1 MGMDVKHSLIKK
13 FTDIYSIKNIPS
25 FEEQP
30 LDTNFKEFVNSEIWS
45 KITSEFY
52 NSLEFETAIRFRC
65 YEIRSENQNFE
76 ENVKELF
83 LILDLLVVLNEIDA
97 SYCDAIFPFLII
109 EELMD
114 IHRLKECR
122 KLYEYFETRSVLL
135 DGLVSNRGRG
145 PVLLRISN
153 ELLRRLSGQVDP
165 ALCGRIHILLSKA
178 FAPEERSGSNFRG
191 DFNLENPVIST
202 KISSPNIPASD
213 GNEASY
219 SQKVLNI
226 YEVFWNLQDL
236 LVQPPKIAQDAGNMQ
251 KFLDSANAILESFE
265 AIQKNTFFLDNP
277 KPTIDPTSSALLPEK
292 YTVINDNL
300 CPNYIRS
307 LPLFDFQ
314 LIDETFRL
322 HFLLQAIILCDFLL
336 DYSKERVDSRRTRPF
351 TNKAV
356 APNASLSDE
365 DEKNVSA
372 LLNRIYALLREVK
385 NGDYVE
391 TITSVVNVENNWKS
405 WKGYGCLSFEK
416 PLLDKSVLD
425 EAAAGLK
432 KVASTPPKI
441 RYAMGNAPL
450 TKIWQNA
457 GENSLEDLK
466 KEERYRIPTPQ
477 SFFPGVKHDSAEM
490 EDSVKEDEQEY
501 YRQAKAS
508 KTWLAFRSAINS
520 HLEAFEYAGLGE
532 LELLTQ
538 AIEGNATLEKPTTN
552 INPAFDIN
560 IVEEGDEMLREKV
573 IKEGKKQ
580 EAQEATPMDEDK
592 GSEGKGQQLVE
603 PATTKEEAKKPSDQE
618 DVPTHSHRENGK
630 ENTGNENDDKKDI
643 ADDKSKSASEEESI
657 KENVPS
663 IETSTTTPKEETK
676 EVQNV
681 ESSESKKRSR
691 EEGDK
696 NEENTSSSPKRQKTE
711 DKVGADN

>member
-13 FTDIYSIKNIPS
+13 LTDIYSIKNIPS
-25 FEEQP
+25 FEGKP
-30 LDTNFKEFVNSEIWS
+30 LGTDFKEFVNSEVWS
-45 KITSEFY
+45 KITAEFY

-97 SYCDAIFPFLII
+97 SYCDAVFPFLII

-114 IHRLKECR
+114 IHSLMECR

-178 FAPEERSGSNFRG
+178 FAPEERSGSNIRG
-191 DFNLENPVIST
+191 DYNLENPVVTT
-202 KISSPNIPASD
+202 KISSPNIPVSE

-219 SQKVLNI
+219 SRKVHDL
-226 YEVFWNLQDL
+226 YQVFWELQDL
-236 LVQPPKIAQDAGNMQ
+236 LVQPPKIAQDAGSMQ
-251 KFLDSANAILESFE
+251 KFLNSTNVILESFE
-265 AIQKNTFFLDNP
+265 AIQKNTFFIENP
-277 KPTIDPTSSALLPEK
+277 KPTINPTSSALLPEK
-292 YTVINDNL
+292 YTVINDNI

-322 HFLLQAIILCDFLL
+322 QFMLQVIVLCDFLL
-336 DYSKERVDSRRTRPF
+336 DFSKKRLDLRRTRPF

-356 APNASLSDE
+356 TPNTSLSDE

-372 LLNRIYALLREVK
+372 ILNRIYALLKEIK

-391 TITSVVNVENNWKS
+391 TVTSVMNVENNWKN
-405 WKGYGCLSFEK
+405 WKGFGCLSFEK

-425 EAAAGLK
+425 EAVAGLK

-466 KEERYRIPTPQ
+466 KEERYKIPTPQ
-477 SFFPGVKHDSAEM
+477 SFLPGVKRDSDEM
-490 EDSVKEDEQEY
+490 EESVKEDEQEY

-520 HLEAFEYAGLGE
+520 HLEAFEYTGLGD

-538 AIEGNATLEKPTTN
+538 AIEGNTQLRKPTTN

-560 IVEEGDEMLREKV
+560 IVEKGDEKLRERV
-573 IKEGKKQ
+573 IEEEKKQ
-580 EAQEATPMDEDK
+580 EIQEATSMDEDK
-592 GSEGKGQQLVE
+592 GSEGKGEQQVE
-603 PATTKEEAKKPSDQE
+603 PADKAEEAKKPSD
-618 DVPTHSHRENGK
+618 RENISTDSKK
-630 ENTGNENDDKKDI
+630 ENGEETNGNEDGNKTDITDDKPNLVP
-643 ADDKSKSASEEESI
+643 EEEPL
-657 KENVPS
+657 KENAPS
-663 IETSTTTPKEETK
+663 VKASPSTNKEETK
-676 EVQNV
+676 EVQNP
-681 ESSESKKRSR
+681 EISESKKRFR
-691 EEGDK
+691 EEGDS
-696 NEENTSSSPKRQKTE
+696 NEENASSSPKRQKTE
-711 DKVGADN
+711 DKIDTEN